1 MAASASAPSIRPIW
15 TMQDPGDDRYAQA
28 GDLRLPGRQ
37 GRELLPDDPV
47 RQGAQRDDHGRRGD
61 WEAAGDVLADS
72 ARRLEQAGAGCIVLC
87 TNTMHKLA
95 ERITGATRVP
105 FLHLADVTAKAIKRS
120 PSRRPLL
127 LATRFTMEQDFYRDR
142 LRAFGVDAM
151 VPDAAQR
158 GDVHR
163 IIYEELCRGVI
174 EPASKARYLD
184 IVAEAVEQ
192 GADGVILGCTEITL
206 LVSQADFAIPV
217 FDTTALHVEAAL
229 DALAES
235 ASAAA

>member
-1 MAASASAPSIRPIW
+1 VTTIGLIGGMSWESTAVYYRLLNEGVRARLGGLHSADIMLHSLDFAPIAE
-15 TMQDPGDDRYAQA
+15 MQA
-28 GDLRLPGRQ
+28 
-37 GRELLPDDPV
+37 
-47 RQGAQRDDHGRRGD
+47 RGD

-95 ERITGATRVP
+95 DRITGATRVP

-158 GDVHR
+158 NDVHR

-184 IVAEAVEQ
+184 IVAEAAGQ

-206 LVSQADFAIPV
+206 LVSEADFAIPV

>member
-1 MAASASAPSIRPIW
+1 MTTIGLIGGMSWESTAVYYRLLNEGVRARLGGLHSADIMLHSLDFGPIAE
-15 TMQDPGDDRYAQA
+15 MQA
-28 GDLRLPGRQ
+28 
-37 GRELLPDDPV
+37 
-47 RQGAQRDDHGRRGD
+47 RGD

-95 ERITGATRVP
+95 DRITGATRVP

-142 LRAFGVDAM
+142 LRAFGIEAM
-151 VPDAAQR
+151 LPDAAQR
-158 GDVHR
+158 DDVHR
-163 IIYEELCRGVI
+163 IIYEELCRGVN

-184 IVAEAVEQ
+184 IVAEAAGQ

-235 ASAAA
+235 TSAAA

>member
-1 MAASASAPSIRPIW
+1 MTTIGLIGGMSWESTAVYYRLLNEGVRARLGGLHSADIMLHSLDFGPIAE
-15 TMQDPGDDRYAQA
+15 MQA
-28 GDLRLPGRQ
+28 
-37 GRELLPDDPV
+37 
-47 RQGAQRDDHGRRGD
+47 RGD

-72 ARRLEQAGAGCIVLC
+72 ARRLEQAGAGCIILC

-95 ERITGATRVP
+95 DRITGATRVP

-163 IIYEELCRGVI
+163 IIYDELCRGVI

-184 IVAEAVEQ
+184 IVAEAVGQ

-229 DALAES
+229 DALAET

>member
-1 MAASASAPSIRPIW
+1 VTTIGLIGGMSWESTAVYYRLLNEGVRARLGGLHSADIMLHSLDFGPIAE
-15 TMQDPGDDRYAQA
+15 MQA
-28 GDLRLPGRQ
+28 
-37 GRELLPDDPV
+37 
-47 RQGAQRDDHGRRGD
+47 RGD

-95 ERITGATRVP
+95 DRITGATRVP

-158 GDVHR
+158 NDVHR

-184 IVAEAVEQ
+184 IVAEAAGQ

-229 DALAES
+229 DAIAGET
-235 ASAAA
+235 SAAA